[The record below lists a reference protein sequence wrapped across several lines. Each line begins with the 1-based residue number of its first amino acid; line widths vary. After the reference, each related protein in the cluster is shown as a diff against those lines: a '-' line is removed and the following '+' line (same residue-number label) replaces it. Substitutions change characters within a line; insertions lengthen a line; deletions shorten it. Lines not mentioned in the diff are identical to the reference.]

1 MSISKARIGG
11 LLLLAFSLFYAW
23 KIGDIRLLPF
33 QANQSF
39 TPRTMPQVLAVL
51 AIMLSLAII
60 ALGGDKDPRRLAEP
74 FKKSERDQGLN
85 WPLGLAFLVLM
96 SVYGFAVRPL
106 GFLLST
112 SLFLMIGF
120 AMLGERSPVK
130 LVSVAVPLVVCFWAL
145 MNYGLSVF
153 IEPLPF
159 FLRG

>member
-1 MSISKARIGG
+1 MLTKARIGG
-11 LLLLAFSLFYAW
+11 FMLLLFSAFYAW

-39 TPRTMPQVLAVL
+39 TPRTMPTVLATL
-51 AIMLSLAII
+51 AIILSLAVII
-60 ALGGDKDPRRLAEP
+60 FGGNKDPQRLAEP
-74 FKKSERDQGLN
+74 FSLGNLN
-85 WPLGLAFLVLM
+85 WQLGLAFLVIM
-96 SVYGFAVRPL
+96 SIYGLSVRPL

-112 SLFLMIGF
+112 TVFLIAGYM
-120 AMLGERSPVK
+120 MLGERRPIPLFLAS
-130 LVSVAVPLVVCFWAL
+130 APLVFLFWAL